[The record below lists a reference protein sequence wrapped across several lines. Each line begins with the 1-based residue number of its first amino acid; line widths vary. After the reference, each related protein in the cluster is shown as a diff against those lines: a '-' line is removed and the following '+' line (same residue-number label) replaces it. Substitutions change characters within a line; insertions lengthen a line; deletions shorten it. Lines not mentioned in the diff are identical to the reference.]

1 MWMKVW
7 IKIATSIGLIT
18 IGLLIGSFTNLMNLG
33 DNPELNEK
41 EKDSYQDLFQ
51 DNPEVFFPSNQD
63 EMGPNQGDMSPNQGD
78 VSPPNQGGSEEGSTK
93 GEAKSY

>member
-93 GEAKSY
+93 GEAKPY

>member
-63 EMGPNQGDMSPNQGD
+63 EMGPNQGD

-93 GEAKSY
+93 GEAKPY

>member
-33 DNPELNEK
+33 DNPELDDK

-63 EMGPNQGDMSPNQGD
+63 EMGPNQGDMSPH
-78 VSPPNQGGSEEGSTK
+78 NQGGSEEGSTK
-93 GEAKSY
+93 GEAKPY

>member
-1 MWMKVW
+1 MKVW

-41 EKDSYQDLFQ
+41 EKGSYQDLFQ

-93 GEAKSY
+93 GEAKPY